1 MLDPENIP
9 YDVIERAKARR
20 YEVVNKSRRLEKRA
34 SGFTIHIDETSAT
47 FLFLGVILGVILG
60 VLLNDIDGVTDGLKL
75 TSGD

>member
-9 YDVIERAKARR
+9 YDVIERDKARR

-47 FLFLGVILGVILG
+47 FLFLGVYNWSDTWSNNCSHYQIIWR
-60 VLLNDIDGVTDGLKL
+60 
-75 TSGD
+75 